1 MKADPRLVL
10 SCEHGGCRVP
20 AAYQRLFRGQLR
32 VLSSHRGFDPGAL
45 ELANHLAAEMSA
57 PLVASTVTR
66 LLVELNRSL
75 GHPRLFSSFTQSLN
89 AAARQ
94 DLLREFYEPHRALVQ
109 KTVEAA
115 LSRCVTALH
124 LGVHTFTPVLRGE
137 TRRADIGL
145 LYDPSRPLELQW
157 AAAWQAAIR
166 RRRPD
171 LVVRRNYPYR
181 GVADGLTT
189 YLRGELGADKY
200 AGLEL
205 EVNQR
210 WFRRGG
216 RAWQQLRAD
225 LADSLGDSLTLLSRS
240 RR

>member
-20 AAYQRLFRGQLR
+20 AAYRRLFHGQQR
-32 VLSSHRGFDPGAL
+32 VLSSHRGYDPGAL
-45 ELANHLAAEMSA
+45 GLANHLASEMSA

-75 GHPRLFSSFTQSLN
+75 QHPRLFSSFSQSLN

-94 DLLREFYEPHRALVQ
+94 AVLSEFYEPHRALVE
-109 KTVEAA
+109 KSIDAA
-115 LSRCVTALH
+115 ISRCGAALH
-124 LGVHTFTPVLRGE
+124 LGVHTFTPVLRGQV
-137 TRRADIGL
+137 RRADIGL
-145 LYDPSRPLELQW
+145 LYDPSRPLERQW
-157 AAAWQAAIR
+157 AAAWQATIR
-166 RRRPD
+166 QRRPD
-171 LVVRRNYPYR
+171 LVVRRNYPYL
-181 GVADGLTT
+181 GIADGLTT
-189 YLRGELGADKY
+189 FLRRRLAADRY

-216 RAWQQLRAD
+216 RAWQQLTAD
-225 LADSLGDSLTLLSRS
+225 LAESLGDSLTQVPRS